1 MINIRLFPT
10 LTLSR
15 LWGAESARADFK
27 RIYLKNG
34 YSYKISRLFLEIHC
48 QYGQEKWWKNI
59 G

>member
-15 LWGAESARADFK
+15 LWGAESARTDFK
-27 RIYLKNG
+27 CIYLKNG
-34 YSYKISRLFLEIHC
+34 FSYNSKISRLFLEIHC
-48 QYGQEKWWKNI
+48 QYGQEKI